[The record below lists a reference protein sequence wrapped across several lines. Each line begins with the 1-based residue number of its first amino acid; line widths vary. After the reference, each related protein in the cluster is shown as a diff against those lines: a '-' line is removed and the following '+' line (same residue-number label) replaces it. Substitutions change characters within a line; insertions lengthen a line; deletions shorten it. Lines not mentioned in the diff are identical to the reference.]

1 MGGQRGCESSISL
14 VKQAKNLLSWSRV
27 GSTICQNAARS
38 LSSLCRI
45 APKVGAKIR
54 AGKLSRGAGKEKE
67 ERVREVFSITASQ

>member
-1 MGGQRGCESSISL
+1 MGGQRGCKSSISL
-14 VKQAKNLLSWSRV
+14 VNQAKNLLSWSRV

-38 LSSLCRI
+38 LSSLCWI

-54 AGKLSRGAGKEKE
+54 AGKLSRGGKEKE